1 MAIWMPL
8 MPEGR
13 LLLVRTM
20 NQLRCAAMERCLHTD
35 TVHTSSTLRVTVA
48 GLDGG
53 ESERPFR
60 PLLAAQCCPK
70 GSHLFMHTRQGSGC
84 MSALVL
90 NMESKTHALCSTP
103 CVLASAYICLSW
115 QTGRVLANWIAEGS
129 AGAVHSHC

>member
-20 NQLRCAAMERCLHTD
+20 NQLGCAAMESCLHTD
-35 TVHTSSTLRVTVA
+35 TVHTSSALRVAVA

-70 GSHLFMHTRQGSGC
+70 GSHLFMHT
-84 MSALVL
+84 
-90 NMESKTHALCSTP
+90 
-103 CVLASAYICLSW
+103 
-115 QTGRVLANWIAEGS
+115 
-129 AGAVHSHC
+129 